1 MKGARGRAGR
11 RRGNGSQLVAGFY
24 DEALSEAERAA
35 LPLAREI
42 RGLDEEIAVVRLR
55 LRSALEQH
63 PEDLKLMAKG
73 VDLLVKAL
81 SVRYRLSKDEKA
93 DLSAG
98 IKGILGEIGGTLC
111 PEVIGDIAGNDGF

>member
-1 MKGARGRAGR
+1 VRGARGRAGR

-35 LPLAREI
+35 LPLAREL
-42 RGLDEEIAVVRLR
+42 RGIDEEIAVVRLR

-98 IKGILGEIGGTLC
+98 IRGILGEIGGTLC
-111 PEVIGDIAGNDGF
+111 SEVIDDIAGNDGF

>member
-1 MKGARGRAGR
+1 MRGARGRAGR
-11 RRGNGSQLVAGFY
+11 RRGNGSRLVAGFY

-42 RGLDEEIAVVRLR
+42 RGIDEEIAVVRLR

-98 IKGILGEIGGTLC
+98 IRGILGEIGGTLC

>member
-1 MKGARGRAGR
+1 VRGARGRAGR

-35 LPLAREI
+35 LPLARELQ
-42 RGLDEEIAVVRLR
+42 GLDEEIAVVRLR

-98 IKGILGEIGGTLC
+98 IKGILGEIGGTLY
-111 PEVIGDIAGNDGF
+111 PEVIDDIAGNDGF

>member
-98 IKGILGEIGGTLC
+98 IKGVLREIGGSLC
-111 PEVIGDIAGNDGF
+111 SEVIDDIAGNDGF

>member
-1 MKGARGRAGR
+1 VKGARGRAGQQ
-11 RRGNGSQLVAGFY
+11 RGNGSQLVDGFY
-24 DEALSEAERAA
+24 DEALSEAERAD
-35 LPLAREI
+35 LPLAREL
-42 RGLDEEIAVVRLR
+42 RGIDEEIAVVRLR

-98 IKGILGEIGGTLC
+98 IKGVLREIGGSLC
-111 PEVIGDIAGNDGF
+111 PEVIDDIAGNDGF

>member
-1 MKGARGRAGR
+1 VTGARGRAGR
-11 RRGNGSQLVAGFY
+11 RRRNGSQIVDGFY
-24 DEALSEAERAA
+24 EKALSEAERAA
-35 LPLAREI
+35 LPLAREL

-63 PEDLKLMAKG
+63 PEDLTLMAKG

-81 SVRYRLSKDEKA
+81 SARYRLSKDEKA

-98 IKGILGEIGGTLC
+98 IKGVLKEVGGKLY
-111 PEVIGDIAGNDGF
+111 PEAIGDIAGNDGF

>member
-1 MKGARGRAGR
+1 MTGARGRAGR
-11 RRGNGSQLVAGFY
+11 RRRNGSQIVDGFY
-24 DEALSEAERAA
+24 DEALTKAERAA
-35 LPLAREI
+35 LPRAREL
-42 RGLDEEIAVVRLR
+42 RGIDEEIAVVRLR

-93 DLSAG
+93 DLSAA
-98 IKGILGEIGGTLC
+98 IRSILKEVGGTLC
-111 PEVIGDIAGNDGF
+111 PEVIDDIAGNDGF

>member
-1 MKGARGRAGR
+1 VRGARGRAGR
-11 RRGNGSQLVAGFY
+11 RGGNGSQLVAGFY
-24 DEALSEAERAA
+24 DEALTEAERAA
-35 LPLAREI
+35 LPLARELQGI
-42 RGLDEEIAVVRLR
+42 DEEIAVVRLR

-81 SVRYRLSKDEKA
+81 SARYRLSKDEKA

-98 IKGILGEIGGTLC
+98 IKGILEEVGGNLC
-111 PEVIGDIAGNDGF
+111 PEVIGDIAGNDGC

>member
-1 MKGARGRAGR
+1 MTGARGRAGR
-11 RRGNGSQLVAGFY
+11 RRRNGSQIVDGFY
-24 DEALSEAERAA
+24 EKALSEAERAA
-35 LPLAREI
+35 LPLAREL

-63 PEDLKLMAKG
+63 PEDLTLMAKG

-81 SVRYRLSKDEKA
+81 SARYRLSKDEKA

-98 IKGILGEIGGTLC
+98 IKGVLKEVGGKLY
-111 PEVIGDIAGNDGF
+111 PEAIGDIAGNDGF

>member
-1 MKGARGRAGR
+1 MGGARGRAGR
-11 RRGNGSQLVAGFY
+11 RRGNGSQLIAGFY
-24 DEALSEAERAA
+24 DEALTEAERAA

-42 RGLDEEIAVVRLR
+42 RGIDEEIAVVRLR

>member
-1 MKGARGRAGR
+1 VKGARGRAGR
-11 RRGNGSQLVAGFY
+11 RRGNGSQLVDGFY
-24 DEALSEAERAA
+24 DEALSEAERAD
-35 LPLAREI
+35 LPLAREL
-42 RGLDEEIAVVRLR
+42 RGIDEEIAVVRLR

-98 IKGILGEIGGTLC
+98 IKGILKEVGGNLC
-111 PEVIGDIAGNDGF
+111 PEVIGGIATDDGC